1 MIANTFRR
9 CKVLNSNSNA
19 NANSIYISFIENGKL
34 TKCNVT
40 LEETSKKSD
49 ILDRVVFIHLKGDVM
64 GKGRVSGIIYP
75 DFY

>member
-9 CKVLNSNSNA
+9 CKVIAAAS
-19 NANSIYISFIENGKL
+19 ANSISISFIENGKL
-34 TKCNVT
+34 THCNVI
-40 LEETSKKSD
+40 LEETSKKRD
-49 ILDRVVFIHLKGDVM
+49 ILDRVVFIHLKDYD